1 MSPYADTTEWG
12 SPPRQGSKS
21 KMGKSK
27 IQETKNLIQETA
39 KGIPNLMMKGSSRM
53 TDEWPINSEK
63 QDQEKN

>member
-1 MSPYADTTEWG
+1 
-12 SPPRQGSKS
+12 
-21 KMGKSK
+21 MGKSK

-53 TDEWPINSEK
+53 TDEWPINLEK